1 MLSSTMKESMSTS
14 IQLPGKCKAE
24 LETFYKSL
32 QLCSMEPLTLKS
44 ATFLVQWS
52 DEYQVDA
59 LKAKCEQFLMS
70 NAPKDGPGLQ
80 FAVKYGL
87 QKRTKQCLDAF
98 KSRIP
103 EHISDMHVL
112 TSQEC
117 QEHLIDIWPLI
128 VRHAGL
134 PQMSMPPAEH
144 MRSMWPFVSNL
155 CIAAPR
161 PPNFKGCR
169 GLSQMFP
176 AS

>member
-1 MLSSTMKESMSTS
+1 MKESMSTS

-80 FAVKYGL
+80 FAVKYLG
-87 QKRTKQCLDAF
+87 
-98 KSRIP
+98 
-103 EHISDMHVL
+103 
-112 TSQEC
+112 
-117 QEHLIDIWPLI
+117 
-128 VRHAGL
+128 
-134 PQMSMPPAEH
+134 
-144 MRSMWPFVSNL
+144 
-155 CIAAPR
+155 
-161 PPNFKGCR
+161 
-169 GLSQMFP
+169 
-176 AS
+176 